1 MNLKGKV
8 ALVTGAARGIGA
20 AIAKKLAEGG
30 ADVAICDLKAEWCD
44 ETVKALEAC
53 GVKAKGYGVNVAVS
67 SEVDACVKAV
77 LADFGKIDVM
87 VNNAGITKDGLL
99 MRMSDDDWDAV
110 LDVNL
115 KGTFLFT
122 RAVSRPM
129 MKNKAADGTQ
139 LGGSIINI
147 ASVVGIMGN
156 AGQANYTASKGG
168 VIALTKTTAK
178 ELGSRNVRCNAV
190 APGFIQSKMTDVL
203 PEDVKKAY
211 METIPLK
218 RFGPA
223 EDIAKCV
230 AWLASDESS
239 YVTGQIISVNG
250 GMIGIAK
257 FAKIAHK
264 NGVPLIVDNTF
275 PTPILCRPFEFGCDI
290 VTHATTKYMDGHS
303 SQVGGCIVDSG
314 NFDWTKHPD
323 RFGCLVDP
331 DPSYHGLSYTKQ
343 FGKMAYIVKCTA
355 QLMRDYGAIPSPFN
369 AFLVNIGL
377 ESLHVRI
384 RRHAE
389 SALKIAKWLK
399 TQKKVAWVKFAGL
412 PDSPYHKLLKKQFD
426 GPSPCGVMTFGIK
439 GGRAASIRFMDA
451 LKLIGIVTHVADAWS
466 CVLHPASHTHRQ
478 LTDKQLEEAG
488 IPPDLIRLSVGLE
501 DPDDLIA
508 DLKQALAKVK

>member
-20 AIAKKLAEGG
+20 AIAKKLADGG

-44 ETVKALEAC
+44 ETVKVLEAC
-53 GVKAKGYGVNVAVS
+53 G
-67 SEVDACVKAV
+67 VKAV

-110 LDVNL
+110 LNVNL

-218 RFGPA
+218 RFGTA

-250 GMIGIAK
+250 GMIG
-257 FAKIAHK
+257 
-264 NGVPLIVDNTF
+264 
-275 PTPILCRPFEFGCDI
+275 
-290 VTHATTKYMDGHS
+290 
-303 SQVGGCIVDSG
+303 
-314 NFDWTKHPD
+314 
-323 RFGCLVDP
+323 
-331 DPSYHGLSYTKQ
+331 
-343 FGKMAYIVKCTA
+343 
-355 QLMRDYGAIPSPFN
+355 
-369 AFLVNIGL
+369 
-377 ESLHVRI
+377 
-384 RRHAE
+384 
-389 SALKIAKWLK
+389 
-399 TQKKVAWVKFAGL
+399 
-412 PDSPYHKLLKKQFD
+412 
-426 GPSPCGVMTFGIK
+426 
-439 GGRAASIRFMDA
+439 
-451 LKLIGIVTHVADAWS
+451 
-466 CVLHPASHTHRQ
+466 
-478 LTDKQLEEAG
+478 
-488 IPPDLIRLSVGLE
+488 
-501 DPDDLIA
+501 
-508 DLKQALAKVK
+508 